1 MPQQSA
7 ATVADWLS
15 IAKVDQLTQ
24 TALEPLVACSFTD
37 IEYVGAAHPFCLD
50 DVQCTIGILAFEP
63 ATSTRESK
71 LGSALRLSFD
81 QVDASMSGHTR
92 APSLAQFDEPYGFRE
107 AGD

>member
-1 MPQQSA
+1 MGNEQGQ
-7 ATVADWLS
+7 ADIRLLIDGRFQKLRPVS
-15 IAKVDQLTQ
+15 HCPAIVSEGPEAVSYTHL
-24 TALEPLVACSFTD
+24 
-37 IEYVGAAHPFCLD
+37 
-50 DVQCTIGILAFEP
+50 FEP
-63 ATSTRESK
+63 ATSTRNSK